1 MYELI
6 WNMEELPVWAAYNTL
21 MENAMLK
28 QQAHIFFL
36 HFNFQRIRCMYG
48 CVVGRWNVENSN
60 IVQHVPVSVVLV
72 DCISS
77 LKLIL
82 ARETDY
88 SMIVDMSW
96 NLLLLKWNGYILALG
111 TTWKQSPK
119 SIAVGQQITKL
130 CFCFRCGGT
139 SLVLVSKS

>member
-1 MYELI
+1 
-6 WNMEELPVWAAYNTL
+6 
-21 MENAMLK
+21 
-28 QQAHIFFL
+28 
-36 HFNFQRIRCMYG
+36 MYG

-96 NLLLLKWNGYILALG
+96 NLLLLK
-111 TTWKQSPK
+111 
-119 SIAVGQQITKL
+119 
-130 CFCFRCGGT
+130 
-139 SLVLVSKS
+139 